1 MLHIYYYTCKMKVN
15 VTSVDV
21 TTEKYVFLLNILRIN
36 NVLQIKISLLSEF
49 KRSSYNY
56 KHANQL
62 EGLTGK

>member
-15 VTSVDV
+15 VTYVDV

-36 NVLQIKISLLSEF
+36 NVFSIKISLLSEF

-56 KHANQL
+56 RHANQL